1 MKFSHQQL
9 NEIARKTLSRTI
21 ETAWFLIKIMV
32 PVSLAVEILGW
43 SGLLQKIA
51 LVMAPLMKILGLPG
65 EAALVYIS
73 GALLNNYSAI
83 AVMSSMNL
91 TIHDAT
97 ILALMCLVS
106 HNLIVETAVM
116 KSIGS
121 SAVKMVLLRMGT
133 AIVGGILL
141 NLLLPASFNDTKLFA
156 SRSILQSAFWPMMAA
171 WAILTL
177 KLVGRII
184 LYILVLMFIQTLLE
198 QFNLMEKL
206 SRWLGW
212 LMQLFGLE
220 PSMSFLWIVVNIVG
234 YAYGAGIIK
243 AARSDGLMTVQEG
256 DLFNHHA
263 AITHSLFED
272 TVLFSVISIP
282 VIWLMVPRLIFSVIV
297 VWGERA
303 RRSLF
308 RRSLRAGMA

>member
-1 MKFSHQQL
+1 MRQV
-9 NEIARKTLSRTI
+9 ARTTFKRTI
-21 ETAWFLIKIMV
+21 DTAWFLIKIMV
-32 PVSLAVEILGW
+32 PVSRAVELLGW

-97 ILALMCLVS
+97 ILAFMSLVS

-121 SAVKMVLLRMGT
+121 SAVKMVTLRVGT
-133 AIVGGILL
+133 AIIGGLLL
-141 NLLLPASFNDTKLFA
+141 NLLLPASFREIKLFA
-156 SRSILQSAFWPMMAA
+156 SSSIAQSAFWPLMAS
-171 WAILTL
+171 WAISTL

-198 QFNLMEKL
+198 QFNLMERL

-212 LMQLFGLE
+212 LMQIFGLE
-220 PSMSFLWIVVNIVG
+220 PSMSFLWIVANVVG
-234 YAYGAGIIK
+234 YTYGAGIIK
-243 AARSDGLMTVQEG
+243 AARGDGHMTVQEG

-272 TVLFSVISIP
+272 TVLFSAISLP
-282 VIWLMVPRLIFSVIV
+282 VIWLLVPRIIFSMLA

-303 RRSLF
+303 RRTLLK
-308 RRSLRAGMA
+308 RSLRAGIA

>member
-1 MKFSHQQL
+1 MRQV
-9 NEIARKTLSRTI
+9 ARTTFKRTI
-21 ETAWFLIKIMV
+21 DTAWFLIKIMV
-32 PVSLAVEILGW
+32 PVSLAVELLGW

-65 EAALVYIS
+65 EATLVYIS

-97 ILALMCLVS
+97 ILAFMSLVS

-121 SAVKMVLLRMGT
+121 SAVKMVTLRVGT
-133 AIVGGILL
+133 AIIGGLLL
-141 NLLLPASFNDTKLFA
+141 NLLLPASFREIKLFA
-156 SRSILQSAFWPMMAA
+156 SSSIAQSAFWPLMAS
-171 WAILTL
+171 WAISTL

-198 QFNLMEKL
+198 QFNLMERL

-212 LMQLFGLE
+212 LMQIFGLE
-220 PSMSFLWIVVNIVG
+220 PSMSFLWIVANVVG
-234 YAYGAGIIK
+234 YTYGAGIIK
-243 AARSDGLMTVQEG
+243 AARGDGHMTVQEG

-272 TVLFSVISIP
+272 TVLFSAISLP
-282 VIWLMVPRLIFSVIV
+282 VIWLLVPRIIFSMLA

-303 RRSLF
+303 RRTLLK
-308 RRSLRAGMA
+308 RSLRAGIA

>member
-1 MKFSHQQL
+1 MSTSAPDMRQ
-9 NEIARKTLSRTI
+9 IARTTLKRTVD
-21 ETAWFLIKIMV
+21 TAWFLIKIMV
-32 PVSLAVEILGW
+32 PVSLAVELLGW

-51 LVMAPLMKILGLPG
+51 LVMAPLMRLLGLPG
-65 EAALVYIS
+65 EAALAYIS
-73 GALLNNYSAI
+73 GALLNNYSAV

-91 TIHDAT
+91 SVHDAT
-97 ILALMCLVS
+97 IIAFMSLVS

-121 SAVKMVLLRMGT
+121 SATKMVALRVGT
-133 AIVGGILL
+133 AIVGGFLL
-141 NLLLPASFNDTKLFA
+141 NLLLPASFSEIQLFA
-156 SRSILQSAFWPMMAA
+156 SRSMSQSAFWPMLGA
-171 WAILTL
+171 WAISTL
-177 KLVGRII
+177 RLVGRII

-198 QFNLMEKL
+198 QLNLMERL

-212 LMQLFGLE
+212 LMRIFGLE
-220 PSMSFLWIVVNIVG
+220 PSMSFLWIVANVVG
-234 YAYGAGIIK
+234 YTYGAGIIK
-243 AARSDGLMTVQEG
+243 AARSDGHMTVQEG

-272 TVLFSVISIP
+272 TVLFSAISLP
-282 VIWLMVPRLIFSVIV
+282 VLWLIVPRLIFSMFA

-308 RRSLRAGMA
+308 KRSLRAGVV

>member
-1 MKFSHQQL
+1 MRQV
-9 NEIARKTLSRTI
+9 ARTTFKRTI
-21 ETAWFLIKIMV
+21 DTAWFLIKIMV
-32 PVSLAVEILGW
+32 PVSLAVELLGW

-97 ILALMCLVS
+97 ILAFMSLVS

-121 SAVKMVLLRMGT
+121 SAVKMVTLRVGT
-133 AIVGGILL
+133 AIIGGLLL
-141 NLLLPASFNDTKLFA
+141 NLLLPASFREIKLFA
-156 SRSILQSAFWPMMAA
+156 SSSIAQSAFWPLMAS
-171 WAILTL
+171 WAISTL

-198 QFNLMEKL
+198 QFNLMERL

-212 LMQLFGLE
+212 LMQIFGLE
-220 PSMSFLWIVVNIVG
+220 PSMSFLWIVANVVG
-234 YAYGAGIIK
+234 YTYGAGIIK
-243 AARSDGLMTVQEG
+243 AARGDGHMTVQEG

-272 TVLFSVISIP
+272 TVLFSAISLP
-282 VIWLMVPRLIFSVIV
+282 VIWLLVPRIIFSMLA

-303 RRSLF
+303 RRTLLK
-308 RRSLRAGMA
+308 RSLRAGIA

>member
-1 MKFSHQQL
+1 
-9 NEIARKTLSRTI
+9 
-21 ETAWFLIKIMV
+21 MV
-32 PVSLAVEILGW
+32 PVSLAVELLGW
-43 SGLLQKIA
+43 SGLLQTIA
-51 LVMAPLMKILGLPG
+51 LAMAPLMNILGLPG
-65 EAALVYIS
+65 EAALAYIS

-97 ILALMCLVS
+97 IIAFMSLVS
-106 HNLIVETAVM
+106 HNLIVETTVM

-121 SAVKMVLLRMGT
+121 SAIKMVALRVGT
-133 AIVGGILL
+133 AIVGGLLL
-141 NLLLPASFNDTKLFA
+141 NLFLPSSLSEVKLFA
-156 SRSILQSAFWPMMAA
+156 SSSMSQSAFWPMMVA
-171 WAILTL
+171 WTISTL
-177 KLVGRII
+177 KLVRRII
-184 LYILVLMFIQTLLE
+184 PYILVLMFIQTLLE

-212 LMQLFGLE
+212 LMRIFGLE
-220 PSMSFLWIVVNIVG
+220 ASMSFLWIVANIVG

-243 AARSDGLMTVQEG
+243 AARSDGHMTVQEG

-272 TVLFSVISIP
+272 TVLFSAISLP
-282 VIWLMVPRLIFSVIV
+282 VFWLIVPRLIFSMLA

-303 RRSLF
+303 RRALLK
-308 RRSLRAGMA
+308 RSLRAGIA